1 MKLAADAFGSTNR
14 HGTISLADATCEAG
28 VSWKGRAHSAAT
40 DAIATADLVTEIAKV
55 QRDLVVQLGSF
66 KAKVIWNDRTILR
79 RKPQI
84 FSDWQKD
91 PAKRTGLN
99 VQHTLTR
106 GEYPTVSIEI
116 APIRASG
123 SSPDWKSKITVQ
135 LTRGELTAFCSVLFG
150 LRSKAEGSYHGDAKN
165 KSFAV
170 YNNGKAGVAII
181 LSERGN
187 QLQNF
192 INDDDRMELAVFA
205 VRQLSNAWKVTPSDA
220 IALLRQSAWMDRN
233 LS

>member
-1 MKLAADAFGSTNR
+1 M
-14 HGTISLADATCEAG
+14 
-28 VSWKGRAHSAAT
+28 
-40 DAIATADLVTEIAKV
+40 TEQSYGDSIK
-55 QRDLVVQLGSF
+55 F
-66 KAKVIWNDRTILR
+66 
-79 RKPQI
+79 

-150 LRSKAEGSYHGDAKN
+150 LRSKAEGSYHGDSKN
-165 KSFAV
+165 KGSSQKTESMV
-170 YNNGKAGVAII
+170 TP
-181 LSERGN
+181 
-187 QLQNF
+187 
-192 INDDDRMELAVFA
+192 VFA
-205 VRQLSNAWKVTPSDA
+205 TPILTTSWLA
-220 IALLRQSAWMDRN
+220 
-233 LS
+233 

>member
-1 MKLAADAFGSTNR
+1 MTEQSYGE
-14 HGTISLADATCEAG
+14 SL
-28 VSWKGRAHSAAT
+28 K
-40 DAIATADLVTEIAKV
+40 
-55 QRDLVVQLGSF
+55 F
-66 KAKVIWNDRTILR
+66 
-79 RKPQI
+79 

-181 LSERGN
+181 LSEW
-187 QLQNF
+187 
-192 INDDDRMELAVFA
+192 I
-205 VRQLSNAWKVTPSDA
+205 
-220 IALLRQSAWMDRN
+220 
-233 LS
+233 

>member
-1 MKLAADAFGSTNR
+1 M
-14 HGTISLADATCEAG
+14 
-28 VSWKGRAHSAAT
+28 
-40 DAIATADLVTEIAKV
+40 TEQSYGDSIK
-55 QRDLVVQLGSF
+55 F
-66 KAKVIWNDRTILR
+66 
-79 RKPQI
+79 

-150 LRSKAEGSYHGDAKN
+150 LRSKAEVPITGTRRIRALRFTTTARPVLRS
-165 KSFAV
+165 S
-170 YNNGKAGVAII
+170 